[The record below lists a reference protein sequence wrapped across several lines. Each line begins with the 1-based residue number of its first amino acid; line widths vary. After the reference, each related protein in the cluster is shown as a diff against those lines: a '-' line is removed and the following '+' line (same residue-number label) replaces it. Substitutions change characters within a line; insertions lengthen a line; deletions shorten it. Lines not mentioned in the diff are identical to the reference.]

1 MIMATGQSTIEHKQW
16 GRIII
21 TRNPRARRIIMR
33 VRPDAILMTVPEYAK
48 EADIERALTECGARL
63 KARQQQSQQQT
74 IDKGFSIN
82 TEYFRLVIKESCFN
96 KVRLTGSTNGYVIE
110 VPQNTDFTSAD
121 TQQMLRTAIK
131 GAAKH
136 CAAKVLPQRLK
147 ELAERTGFKYKRCTV
162 RDVRSRWGSCSTSGT
177 ISLNTQLILLPARL
191 IDYVLL
197 HELCHTVEMN
207 HSDRFWALM
216 DKVTAPAKAR
226 TLRAELKKNRM
237 LF

>member
-48 EADIERALTECGARL
+48 DTDIERALTECVARL

-110 VPQNTDFTSAD
+110 IPQNTDFTSAD

>member
-1 MIMATGQSTIEHKQW
+1 MIMTTGQSTIEHKQW

-48 EADIERALTECGARL
+48 DTDIERALTECGARL
-63 KARQQQSQQQT
+63 KSRQQQSQEQI

-110 VPQNTDFTSAD
+110 IPQNTDFTSAD

-136 CAAKVLPQRLK
+136 CAAKVLPPRLK

>member
-48 EADIERALTECGARL
+48 EADIERARTECGARL
-63 KARQQQSQQQT
+63 KARQQQSQEQI
-74 IDKGFSIN
+74 IDQGFSIN
-82 TEYFRLVIKESCFN
+82 TEYFRLVIKESSFN

-136 CAAKVLPQRLK
+136 CAAKVLPPRLK

-226 TLRAELKKNRM
+226 TLRAELKKSRM

>member
-1 MIMATGQSTIEHKQW
+1 MTMPPRQSIIEHKQW

-48 EADIERALTECGARL
+48 DTDIERALTECGARL
-63 KARQQQSQQQT
+63 KTRQQQSQEQI
-74 IDKGFSIN
+74 IDKDFSID
-82 TEYFRLVIKESCFN
+82 TEYLRLAIKESA
-96 KVRLTGSTNGYVIE
+96 VSRMRLIGNGNGYVIE
-110 VPQNTDFTSAD
+110 VPQNTDFTSTD

-136 CAAKVLPQRLK
+136 CAARVLPQRLK

-162 RDVRSRWGSCSTSGT
+162 RDVSSRWGSCSTSGT
-177 ISLNTQLILLPARL
+177 ISLNIRLVMLPSRL
-191 IDYVLL
+191 VDYVLL

-226 TLRAELKKNRM
+226 ALRAELKKNRM

>member
-63 KARQQQSQQQT
+63 KARQQQSQEQI

-110 VPQNTDFTSAD
+110 VPQN

>member
-1 MIMATGQSTIEHKQW
+1 MTMPPRQSIIEHKQW

-33 VRPDAILMTVPEYAK
+33 VRPDAIMMTVPEYAK
-48 EADIERALTECGARL
+48 DTDIERALTECGARL
-63 KARQQQSQQQT
+63 KARQQQSQEQI

-110 VPQNTDFTSAD
+110 IPQNTDFTSAD

-207 HSDRFWALM
+207 HSERFWALM
-216 DKVTAPAKAR
+216 DKVTAPAKAKELRKRLKGYR
-226 TLRAELKKNRM
+226 TQ
-237 LF
+237 F